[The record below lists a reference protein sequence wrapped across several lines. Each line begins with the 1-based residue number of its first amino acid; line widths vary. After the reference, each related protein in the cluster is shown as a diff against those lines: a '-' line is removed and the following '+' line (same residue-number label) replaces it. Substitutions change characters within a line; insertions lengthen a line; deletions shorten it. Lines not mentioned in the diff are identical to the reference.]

1 MARMK
6 RSWLSLLRKKRARKE
21 TAAASLKIPEHLGI
35 IMDGNGRWAKLRGLP
50 RRAGHRAGAETLHDI
65 TEACGRMGV
74 RYLSVYAF
82 STENWKRPDD
92 EVHALMSLF
101 SEFFHKYDESLAR
114 NNVRVRFMGEKSD
127 LPDDVQATWTEAE
140 INSRDRNGMQLIVAF
155 NYGGQKELVHA
166 AQNIARAVLKHDS
179 DPEDINE
186 ETIENMHY
194 LPDVPPADLI
204 IRSSGEMRLSN
215 FMIWQSA
222 YAELW
227 VSDILWPDFRPE
239 DLEQA
244 FQAYGDR
251 DRRFGA
257 LAAVS
262 TGDLE
267 EEL

>member
-1 MARMK
+1 MKAK
-6 RSWLSLLRKKRARKE
+6 RSWLSLLRSKRKTEADTTDTVKV
-21 TAAASLKIPEHLGI
+21 PEHLGI

-65 TEACGRMGV
+65 TDACGRLGV
-74 RYLSVYAF
+74 RYLTVYAF

-92 EVHALMSLF
+92 EVHALMALF
-101 SEFFHKYDESLAR
+101 SEFFAKYDESLAR
-114 NNVRVRFMGEKSD
+114 NNVRVRFMGEKSV
-127 LPDDVQATWTEAE
+127 LPVEVQATWTEAE
-140 INSRDRNGMQLIVAF
+140 ETSLRRTGMQLIVAF
-155 NYGGQKELVHA
+155 NYGGQAELVQA
-166 AQNIARAVLKHDS
+166 VRRIANEARDGIVDPDS
-179 DPEDINE
+179 IDEAYISRKL
-186 ETIENMHY
+186 Y

-239 DLEQA
+239 DLTQA
-244 FQAYGDR
+244 FRAFGQR

-257 LAAVS
+257 LDAPHA
-262 TGDLE
+262 E
-267 EEL
+267 ARE

>member
-1 MARMK
+1 MARIK
-6 RSWLSLLRKKRARKE
+6 RSWLSLLRKKRVQEE

-35 IMDGNGRWAKLRGLP
+35 IMDGNGRWAKQRGLP

-74 RYLSVYAF
+74 KYLSVYAF

-114 NNVRVRFMGEKSD
+114 NNVRVRFMGEKSS
-127 LPDDVQATWTEAE
+127 LPADVQATWTEAE
-140 INSRDRNGMQLIVAF
+140 DKSRDRDGMQLIVAF
-155 NYGGQKELVHA
+155 NYGGQMELVHA
-166 AQNIARAVLKHDS
+166 ARKIARSVLKHEL
-179 DPEDINE
+179 DPDEIDE
-186 ETIENMHY
+186 KTIEKMLY

-222 YAELW
+222 YAEIW
-227 VSDILWPDFRPE
+227 VSDILWPDFTPG

-244 FQAYGDR
+244 FLAYANR

-257 LAAVS
+257 VAAP
-262 TGDLE
+262 TPKKLE
-267 EEL
+267 DDV

>member
-1 MARMK
+1 MK
-6 RSWLSLLRKKRARKE
+6 RSWLSYLRKKRDREE
-21 TAAASLKIPEHLGI
+21 TDKASLKIPTHLGI

-65 TEACGRMGV
+65 TDACGRLGV
-74 RYLSVYAF
+74 RYLTVYAF

-92 EVHALMSLF
+92 EIHALMSLF

-114 NNVRVRFMGEKSD
+114 NNVRVRFMGEKAG
-127 LPDDVQATWTEAE
+127 LPDDVQATWIDAE
-140 INSRDRNGMQLIVAF
+140 ENSSDRSGMQLIVAF
-155 NYGGQKELVHA
+155 NYGGQKELVQA
-166 AQNIARAVLKHDS
+166 AQRIALAAMRKQL
-179 DPEDINE
+179 DPASINE
-186 ETIENMHY
+186 QTITEMLY

-222 YAELW
+222 YAEFW
-227 VSDILWPDFRPE
+227 VSNILWPDFRTE

-244 FQAYGDR
+244 FREFGHR

-257 LAAVS
+257 LAEMS
-262 TGDLE
+262 TE
-267 EEL
+267 